1 MTSINQIRQELDL
14 SYDTIVTQWQN
25 FFLVPR
31 GNAGKNFL
39 SEATRIINLYNNDT
53 PLKFIALKS
62 FSVFL
67 PMMLQKPSH
76 NSKAKDHC
84 KHLQKLLQFWEK
96 GDLRSILNKC
106 CEMQKRCLKAR
117 LKSAAQLS
125 QSQCPA

>member
-1 MTSINQIRQELDL
+1 MTSIKQMRQELDL
-14 SYDTIVTQWQN
+14 CYDTTVTWRKI

-39 SEATRIINLYNNDT
+39 FEATRIINLYNNDT
-53 PLKFIALKS
+53 PLKSIALKS
-62 FSVFL
+62 FSVFW

-84 KHLQKLLQFWEK
+84 KYLQKQLQFWEK
-96 GDLRSILNKC
+96 GICDQSKTSAV
-106 CEMQKRCLKAR
+106 KY
-117 LKSAAQLS
+117 KSASKQLS